1 MIVPNMLN
9 ALLQNAGLLLFMVV
23 VLDLLAYRRT
33 YDKRVAVL
41 AGIGVIIGL
50 IGSVTMFNAW
60 EYQPGIVFDT
70 RSVVLSIA
78 GLFFGAVPALVAATM
93 TSATRIYIG
102 GGGMITGIVVIFAC
116 AAVGVAWRVWRAR
129 RLADI
134 SLGEC
139 YAFGVVVH
147 VVMLLAMFTLPLEVA
162 LAVLGNI
169 SVPVLTVYPIAVALI
184 AALLRNRLRG
194 ERDHEALETNEE
206 RLRLATDAA
215 GQGLYDLDIPT
226 GRIAVN
232 EHYRRLVGE
241 TDPAFEETFDRWSNR
256 LHPDDRGRVMDA
268 YRAYLSGESDAYDI
282 EYRQARPGGGWTW
295 ILSAGSV
302 VERDERGL
310 PLRMTGT
317 NTDIT
322 RSKQAEEAAE
332 SSRLEADRL
341 LQSSNKA
348 RRVLLSLSEDLHES
362 DARFRK
368 LFNVAPVPLF
378 YVNRAGKV
386 LDINESFERTFGY
399 SHREIPTLEH
409 WWDLA
414 YPDAESRDGV
424 KSAWNAALRRV
435 RRNGRVISAAQTRI
449 TCRDGIIDAIV
460 SVVDDGENLLG
471 AFFDVT
477 ERMNAERALRASRD
491 ELRATI
497 SAIPDLMFDMDAD
510 GVVHGCHARHEELLI
525 APPGEIIGRRI
536 ADLVPERVAEIIGS
550 ALGEAGERGE
560 SHGRQYR
567 LSLPTGEHWFELSV
581 ARKGSPG
588 RTPQR
593 FVALA
598 RDITE
603 RRFAEQALAD
613 SERQLSTLISNL
625 PGAVYRCL
633 ADESYT
639 IEFLS
644 DGIEKLTGYPAE
656 AFRDGPL
663 DFLHMIHDEDYARVE
678 REIREA
684 LERGESFELTYRL
697 VGADGSIRWIWE
709 KGALVTES
717 GDGAARIEGYL
728 ADVTDR
734 VAAEKVR
741 ALQTRRAEGLLALP
755 RTAEAVDEDS
765 FLRRALGLIETLT
778 GSTESFLHTVDEE
791 NDRIELMACCAG
803 GEIKCRQGASCT
815 IDDAGAWGEA
825 VRQRKPVV
833 RNAYDGS
840 KIIVARADAENV
852 AVIPVVEN
860 QQVVMLAGIAG
871 KTGRYEAID
880 IETLRLVANEI
891 WRTIQR
897 RRSETELHKL
907 SQAVEQSSESIV
919 ITNLDA
925 EIEYV
930 NEAFER
936 VTGYSRGEAIGRNPR
951 FLHSGMTPPETFD
964 AMWHALSQG
973 QPWKGEFRNRR
984 KDGTEYIEFAVVSP
998 MRQRDG
1004 RITHYVAAKEDIT
1017 EKKRVGEELDRHRY
1031 HLEDLVVERTRQL
1044 AEASRRAEA
1053 ANRAKSEFLANMSH
1067 EIRTP
1072 MNAIVG
1078 ASHLLRRDIANP
1090 DHLLRLQ
1097 QIDTAADH
1105 LLHIIDDI
1113 LDVSKIEAG
1122 KFTLDDVDF
1131 RIEDV
1136 VSQVSELIKDRAH
1149 EKGLMLAVSL
1159 TGMEGVV
1166 RGDPTRLRQAM
1177 LNLAGNAVK
1186 FTNAGSVSLRATLD
1200 EENEETVLL
1209 SFEVEDTGIGI
1220 SKETLPT
1227 LFQAFQ
1233 QADATTTRRYGG
1245 TGLGLVITARLA
1257 RLMGGDVSVDSEPGK
1272 GSVFRFTA
1280 RLARGIDA
1288 PARPVAVGAGDSE
1301 SVLASNHADARLLLV
1316 EDDDISRE
1324 VALELLQSAGLG
1336 ACAASNGREAVSMAA
1351 ATRFDLVLMDL
1362 QMPGM
1367 DGLAA
1372 TREIRALPGYVD
1384 TPILALT
1391 ANAFEED
1398 RQVCLDA
1405 GMNDFV
1411 PKPVDPDTLF
1421 DKLLHWLTRRAAA
1434 NEAARSTQAS

>member
-1 MIVPNMLN
+1 MIVPNMPN

-33 YDKRVAVL
+33 YEKRFAVL
-41 AGIGVIIGL
+41 TGIGLIIGL

-70 RSVVLSIA
+70 RSVVISIA

-93 TSATRIYIG
+93 MSATRIYIG

-116 AAVGVAWRVWRAR
+116 ATVGVAWRAWRGR

-134 SLGEC
+134 GLGEC
-139 YAFGVVVH
+139 YAFGVAVH
-147 VVMLLAMFTLPLEVA
+147 AVMLLAMFTLPLNVA
-162 LAVLGNI
+162 LAVLDNI
-169 SVPVLTVYPIAVALI
+169 AVPVMAVYPIAVALI

-194 ERDHEALETNEE
+194 ERDHEALEANEE

-226 GRIAVN
+226 GRITVN
-232 EHYRRLVGE
+232 EQYRRMIGE
-241 TDPAFEETFDRWSNR
+241 PDPAFEETFDRWSDR
-256 LHPDDRGRVMDA
+256 LHPDDRERVLTA
-268 YRAYLSGESDAYDI
+268 YRAYLSGESPVFDI

-295 ILSAGSV
+295 VLSAGSV
-302 VERDERGL
+302 VERDERGR

-322 RSKQAEEAAE
+322 RSKRAEEAAE
-332 SSRLEADRL
+332 SSRREADRL

-378 YVNRAGKV
+378 YLNRAGRI
-386 LDINESFERTFGY
+386 LDVNESFERTFGY
-399 SHREIPTLEH
+399 SHHEIPTIEH
-409 WWDLA
+409 WWALA
-414 YPDAESRDGV
+414 YPDDETRETV
-424 KSAWNAALRRV
+424 KSAWHAAVRRV
-435 RRNGRVISAAQTRI
+435 RHSGRVINGAQTRI
-449 TCRDGIIDAIV
+449 ACRDTTIDAIV

-477 ERMNAERALRASRD
+477 ERINAERALRTSRD

-497 SAIPDLMFDMDAD
+497 SAIPDLMFDVDAD
-510 GVVHGCHARHEELLI
+510 GVVHGYHARHEELLV
-525 APPGEIIGRRI
+525 ASPEEIVGSRI
-536 ADLVPERVAEIIGS
+536 VDLVPTDVAAIIRS
-550 ALGEAGERGE
+550 TLDEAGQQGE

-567 LSLPTGEHWFELSV
+567 LTLPSGDHWFELSV

-588 RTPQR
+588 SDPQR
-593 FVALA
+593 FVAMA

-603 RRFAEQALAD
+603 RRLAEQALAD

-625 PGAVYRCL
+625 PGAVYRCRT
-633 ADESYT
+633 DDRYT
-639 IEFLS
+639 LEFLS
-644 DGIEKLTGYPAE
+644 DGIEKLTGFPASS
-656 AFRDGPL
+656 FLDGPL
-663 DFLHMIHDEDYARVE
+663 DFIHMIHDEDRDRVE
-678 REIREA
+678 REIRDTLA
-684 LERGESFELTYRL
+684 RGESFAVTYRL
-697 VGADGSIRWIWE
+697 VGADGSTRWILE
-709 KGALVTES
+709 KGALVAE
-717 GDGAARIEGYL
+717 GAEGAARIEGYL
-728 ADVTDR
+728 SDVTDR
-734 VAAEKVR
+734 VAAEKIR

-755 RTAEAVDEDS
+755 RTAENVDENT
-765 FLRRALGLIETLT
+765 FLRRALNLVETMT
-778 GSTESFLHTVDEE
+778 GSSESFLHKVNE
-791 NDRIELMACCAG
+791 NACRIELMACCAG
-803 GEIKCRQGASCT
+803 GEVDCRQGASCT
-815 IDDAGAWGEA
+815 LEEAGPWGEA

-833 RNAYDGS
+833 RDRYDAS
-840 KIIVARADAENV
+840 SIVVARAVAENL

-860 QQVVMLAGIAG
+860 HQVVMLAAIAG

-880 IETLRLVANEI
+880 IETLQLVANEI

-936 VTGYSRGEAIGRNPR
+936 VTGYSRSEAIGRNPR
-951 FLHSGMTPPETFD
+951 FLHSGKTPRETFD
-964 AMWHALSQG
+964 AMWQSLSNG

-1017 EKKRVGEELDRHRY
+1017 EKKRVGEELDRHRN

-1078 ASHLLRRDIANP
+1078 ASHLLQRDTTKP

-1122 KFTLDDVDF
+1122 KLTLDEVDF
-1131 RIEDV
+1131 RLEDV
-1136 VSQVSELIKDRAH
+1136 VAQVSELIKDRAH

-1159 TGMEGVV
+1159 TGMEGLV

-1186 FTNAGSVSLRATLD
+1186 FTDTGSVSLRASVAD
-1200 EENEETVLL
+1200 QDDDTVLVT
-1209 SFEVEDTGIGI
+1209 FEVEDTGIGI

-1280 RLARGIDA
+1280 RLARGVDA
-1288 PARPVAVGAGDSE
+1288 PAGTAPLGSGDAE
-1301 SVLASNHADARLLLV
+1301 TVLASHHADARLLLV

-1324 VALELLQSAGLG
+1324 VALELLQSAGLN
-1336 ACAASNGREAVSMAA
+1336 AEAARNGREAVAMATSA
-1351 ATRFDLVLMDL
+1351 SFDLILMDL

-1372 TREIRALPGYVD
+1372 TRKIRTLPGYAD

-1421 DKLLHWLTRRAAA
+1421 DKLLHWLSTRATAADP
-1434 NEAARSTQAS
+1434 ARSSTAY